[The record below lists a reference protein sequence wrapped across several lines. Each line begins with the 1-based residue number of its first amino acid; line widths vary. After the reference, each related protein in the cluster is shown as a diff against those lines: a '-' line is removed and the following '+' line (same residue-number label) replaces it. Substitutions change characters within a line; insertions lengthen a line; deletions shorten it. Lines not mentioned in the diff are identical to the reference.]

1 MNEQNRIA
9 NARAEIESSE
19 EALLAAKALLE
30 GGLLRSAVSR
40 LYYGMLH
47 LVRALV
53 VSRGFEPRSHE
64 GVETLFGLH
73 FVREGLVDLRY
84 SKLFAHLQKFREQ
97 ADYGPVLA
105 LLRDDVARDLATVR
119 EFAGEVTRILRI
131 TEPGAEA

>member
-9 NARAEIESSE
+9 NARAEIEASE

-30 GGLLRSAVSR
+30 GRLLRSGVSR

-53 VSRGFEPRSHE
+53 VSRGFEPRTHE
-64 GVETLFGLH
+64 GVETLFSLH
-73 FVREGLVDLRY
+73 FVREGRVDMRY

-105 LLRDDVARDLATVR
+105 LSREDVARDLAAVE
-119 EFAGEVTRILRI
+119 EFSRDVKRMLNI
-131 TEPGAEA
+131 TGPTG